1 MQKDEIYLVKMALF
15 TETHDLDH
23 QNMAY
28 DKYLRLQTQ
37 HDTIRSSLDTLRS
50 PTTDS
55 TTTSPSLSPTRG
67 ALRAFPNASPP
78 ASRRDNRT
86 LENVLDET
94 TFGEV
99 AAQEQRLLNVNEGI
113 KRALTELLN
122 CDLVRGDKSFR
133 MWVQSRL
140 METEKE
146 LRSRR
151 RRRCFS

>member
-1 MQKDEIYLVKMALF
+1 MTLF
-15 TETHDLDH
+15 AEAHDRDH

-28 DKYLRLQTQ
+28 DEYLRLQSQ

-50 PTTDS
+50 SAADS
-55 TTTSPSLSPTRG
+55 TATSPSLSPTRG
-67 ALRAFPNASPP
+67 ALRAFPSSSPP
-78 ASRRDNRT
+78 ASCRDNHT

-94 TFGEV
+94 ALGEV
-99 AAQEQRLLNVNEGI
+99 AVQEQRLLDVNEGI

-122 CDLVRGDKSFR
+122 CDLVRGDNSFR

-151 RRRCFS
+151 RRRCIS

>member
-1 MQKDEIYLVKMALF
+1 MHKDEIYLLKMALF
-15 TETHDLDH
+15 TEAHDQDH

-28 DKYLRLQTQ
+28 DEYLRLQSQ
-37 HDTIRSSLDTLRS
+37 HDTIRFSLDTLRS
-50 PTTDS
+50 STADS
-55 TTTSPSLSPTRG
+55 TTTSPSLSPTRS
-67 ALRAFPNASPP
+67 ALRAFPRSSPP
-78 ASRRDNRT
+78 ASRRDNHT
-86 LENVLDET
+86 LESVLDET
-94 TFGEV
+94 TLDEV
-99 AAQEQRLLNVNEGI
+99 AAQEQRLLGVNEGI

-151 RRRCFS
+151 RRRCIS

>member
-1 MQKDEIYLVKMALF
+1 MHKDEIYLVKMALF
-15 TETHDLDH
+15 TEAHDVGH

-28 DKYLRLQTQ
+28 DEYLRLQSQ

-50 PTTDS
+50 STADS
-55 TTTSPSLSPTRG
+55 TTTSPSLSPTRS
-67 ALRAFPNASPP
+67 ALRAFPSSSPP
-78 ASRRDNRT
+78 ASRRDNHT
-86 LENVLDET
+86 LENVLDEMT
-94 TFGEV
+94 LHEV
-99 AAQEQRLLNVNEGI
+99 AAQEQRLLYVNEGI

-133 MWVQSRL
+133 TWVQSRL

-151 RRRCFS
+151 RRRCIG

>member
-1 MQKDEIYLVKMALF
+1 MLNDQIHHHKMALYA
-15 TETHDLDH
+15 ETHQVDY

-28 DKYLRLQTQ
+28 EEYLRLQYQ
-37 HDTIRSSLDTLRS
+37 HDTIRSSLDMIRAS
-50 PTTDS
+50 STDS
-55 TTTSPSLSPTRG
+55 TTTSPSLSPTRSSVP
-67 ALRAFPNASPP
+67 RPFPASPP
-78 ASRRDNRT
+78 AGRRDNRT
-86 LENVLDET
+86 LEAALDESVL
-94 TFGEV
+94 GEV
-99 AAQEQRLLNVNEGI
+99 AAQEQRLVDVNEGI

-151 RRRCFS
+151 RRRYIG